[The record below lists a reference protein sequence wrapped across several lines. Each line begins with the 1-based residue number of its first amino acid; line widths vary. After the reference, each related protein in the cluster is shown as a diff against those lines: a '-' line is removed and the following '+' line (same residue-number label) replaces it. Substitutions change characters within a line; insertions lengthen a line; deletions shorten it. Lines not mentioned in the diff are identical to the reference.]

1 MQSTPTRASR
11 HRRKRPNWFLVFVL
25 GIFLVFLVIG
35 IGALYKDSPE
45 DTPEDDLS
53 KNADG
58 ELLNDLNEKD
68 ESLEEDEVEPEPEPE
83 PTFSEVRVA
92 VAGDIMAHGSQIRSA
107 LEIGGDHYDFRPMFE
122 DVRPILS
129 AADMTIANFE
139 TTTAGPEREYTGYP
153 MFNSPDS
160 LIDAVKYAGVDVLTT
175 ANNHSLDTRDSG
187 LIRTVQ
193 QIRERDIDTVGT
205 YVDGDESRILVR
217 EVEGIKFG
225 ILSYTETTNG
235 LGAQYDPAYLNSIL
249 NLMTKENIS
258 RDIKAAKD
266 AGVDFII
273 TYMHWGQ
280 EYMTEPDETQLDF
293 AQFMADEGVD
303 LILGSHPHVIQ
314 RTDIVESAD
323 GREVF
328 VVYSL
333 GNFISNQ
340 RQETLGDGFALTEDG
355 LIINFDI
362 QKNDFTGETIIV
374 DVEYIPTWVY
384 RHLESGRSTFTYRIL
399 PVESFLLRDEISDAY
414 KKRME
419 RSYESTMSKMYD
431 FSALEVEAED
441 LTNDEE

>member
-1 MQSTPTRASR
+1 MQSTPTRRSR
-11 HRRKRPNWFLVFVL
+11 HRKGNNNRSWIVTLLVLLLAGTIGF
-25 GIFLVFLVIG
+25 GIFIKGFPG
-35 IGALYKDSPE
+35 KDP
-45 DTPEDDLS
+45 DV
-53 KNADG
+53 AD
-58 ELLNDLNEKD
+58 DLNENNELINGNNGENGNSD
-68 ESLEEDEVEPEPEPE
+68 PEPDSEPDPEPELE
-83 PTFSEVRVA
+83 ETFTEITLA
-92 VAGDIMAHGSQIRSA
+92 VAGDIRAHSPQIKRA
-107 LEIGGDHYDFRPMFE
+107 RENCGDHYDFKPMFE

-160 LIDAVKYAGVDVLTT
+160 LIDAILYAGVDVLTT
-175 ANNHSLDTRDSG
+175 ANNHSLDTRDTG
-187 LIRTVQ
+187 LIRTVE
-193 QIRERDIDTVGT
+193 QIRKRGIDTVGT
-205 YVDGDESRILVR
+205 YVDGNEDRILIK
-217 EVEGIKFG
+217 EVEGIKFA

-235 LGAQYDPAYLNSIL
+235 LGDQYDPAYLNSIL

-258 RDIKAAKD
+258 RDIQAAKAAE
-266 AGVDFII
+266 VDFII

-280 EYMTEPDETQLDF
+280 EYMTEPNETQIDY
-293 AQFMADEGVD
+293 AQFMANEGVD

-314 RTDIVESAD
+314 RTDVIEAED

-340 RQETLGDGFALTEDG
+340 RQETLGDGYALTEDG

-362 QKNDFTGETIIV
+362 RKNDLTGETLIT

-384 RHLESGRSTFTYRIL
+384 RNLDAGRSTFNYRIL
-399 PVESFLLRDEISDAY
+399 PVQSFLLKDEISEVY

-419 RSYESTMSKMYD
+419 RSYESTISKMYD
-431 FSALEVEAED
+431 FPAVEQ
-441 LTNDEE
+441 